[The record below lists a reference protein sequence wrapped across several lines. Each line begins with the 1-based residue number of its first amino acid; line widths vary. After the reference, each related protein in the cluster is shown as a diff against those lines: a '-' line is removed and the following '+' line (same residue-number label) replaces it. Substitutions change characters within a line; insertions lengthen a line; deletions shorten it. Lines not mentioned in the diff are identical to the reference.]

1 MNANIDLSA
10 ALVQSSNQAENGLN
24 STVLCARLSSLQIGP
39 GWCFKL
45 AAHFQPIL
53 VADIEFLFAA
63 SAAAAYLGPTLITS
77 NYALK
82 SINDGQA
89 QVELAGR
96 TGLPNGYDFE
106 QQLTKLQHICA
117 NRFRPLQAPKT
128 FTT

>member
-10 ALVQSSNQAENGLN
+10 ALVQSSNQAENVLN

-63 SAAAAYLGPTLITS
+63 TAAYLGPTLITS